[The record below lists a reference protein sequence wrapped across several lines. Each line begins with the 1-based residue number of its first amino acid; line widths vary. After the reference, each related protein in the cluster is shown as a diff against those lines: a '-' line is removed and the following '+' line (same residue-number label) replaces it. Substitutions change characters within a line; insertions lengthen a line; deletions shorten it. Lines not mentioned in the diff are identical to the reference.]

1 MISFLKTILIFLLVY
16 FALKYLLKWLSPYIM
31 RFIAKKAAQRFENA
45 FGQNPFQ
52 DANTQTRDKD
62 TLDKANK
69 NPKSNGK
76 IVGEYVDFEEVD

>member
-1 MISFLKTILIFLLVY
+1 MISFLKTILIILLV
-16 FALKYLLKWLSPYIM
+16 FLALKYLLKWLSPYIM

-52 DANTQTRDKD
+52 DVNTQTRDED

-69 NPKSNGK
+69 NPKSNDK
-76 IVGEYVDFEEVD
+76 IVGEYVDYEEVD